1 MRLRTF
7 TISFS
12 ARPSSALTHPRG
24 HDPRDIAGQAPQCG
38 DTRGHTPP
46 VQPVA
51 RAEGHEARQSRAAPK
66 ANRRVHGLQTK
77 DPQATGS
84 GFRDRGQPGSPRLRS
99 ANSALPAG
107 STPGSGFGAWHF
119 STHLEANTGA
129 PAVQSLLGYK
139 KWLEPLGG

>member
-84 GFRDRGQPGSPRLRS
+84 GFRDRGQPGSPAAAQCKLGPPRRKYS
-99 ANSALPAG
+99 WERFRRVALFGP
-107 STPGSGFGAWHF
+107 PGG
-119 STHLEANTGA
+119 NTGSL
-129 PAVQSLLGYK
+129 PVQSLLGYK
-139 KWLEPLGG
+139 N